1 MSTTLAAPRRCAVAN
16 GFHSSDGGAT
26 TTAPTSWTNSSL
38 AGIFDKKYAKTVE
51 TYWPYSA
58 SGTPENSG
66 GAGGGGFPSWAGAI
80 IGVVLGLLI
89 IAFLVGFWFYRRR
102 RNRRQSKEIEDEK
115 AKEDE
120 NRDPPEWMYG
130 GGPSS
135 PGPGPTSTSTGVETT
150 ETSRT
155 QPSTVQPSM
164 AHASV
169 AQSALTEPS
178 SIQDSIVSPITP
190 GTVESGGD
198 EVYEMHGMIPLLIL
212 YCVKF

>member
-1 MSTTLAAPRRCAVAN
+1 MAN
-16 GFHSSDGGAT
+16 RSHSSDGGAT
-26 TTAPTSWTNSSL
+26 TTAPSSWTNSSL
-38 AGIFDKKYAKTVE
+38 AGVFDKKYSKTVE

-58 SGTPENSG
+58 SAVPENDG
-66 GAGGGGFPSWAGAI
+66 GGGGFPGWAGAI

-89 IAFLVGFWFYRRR
+89 IAFLVGFWLYRRR
-102 RNRRQSKEIEDEK
+102 RNQRQAKEAENEK
-115 AKEDE
+115 VKEDE
-120 NRDPPEWMYG
+120 NKDPPAWMYG

-155 QPSTVQPSM
+155 QPSTVQHSI

-198 EVYEMHGMIPLLIL
+198 EVYEMHGMKSLATLSQVRNTNQWSLP
-212 YCVKF
+212 